1 MQVSTKLFNQQSISR
16 FSELT
21 GDIQSIQSRIASG
34 KNVLKAS
41 DDAVAMINISAAKEK
56 LTQIQRYSVNID
68 RASSRL
74 SLAEVALSEIQ
85 SVVTRIY
92 ELSIQAKNDTYN
104 EDDRKSI
111 KAEISAL
118 RDLTVDLAN
127 SKDTSGNSIFS
138 GYRTKVLPFEENSDG
153 EIEYK
158 GDQGNH
164 SLKVSETVTMPT
176 SINGVSAF
184 MRIET
189 DDGYTSLF
197 SILDNLIEEVELVGA
212 SDESLENLNNTLN
225 HLSINTTKIGASLNK
240 AETQKNG
247 LGQRELLIT
256 KTLSGIEDADITA
269 LITEMQSLLL
279 SKEAA
284 QQSFMM
290 ISKQNLFDFLR

>member
-138 GYRTKVLPFEENSDG
+138 GYRTKVLPFEQNSDG

>member
-1 MQVSTKLFNQQSISR
+1 
-16 FSELT
+16 
-21 GDIQSIQSRIASG
+21 
-34 KNVLKAS
+34 
-41 DDAVAMINISAAKEK
+41 MINISAAKEK

-118 RDLTVDLAN
+118 RDLAVDLAN

-256 KTLSGIEDADITA
+256 KTLSVIEDADITA

>member
-1 MQVSTKLFNQQSISR
+1 MQVSTKLFNEQSLNR
-16 FSELT
+16 FSNLS
-21 GDIQSIQSRIASG
+21 GDIQKIQSRIATG

-41 DDAVAMINISAAKEK
+41 DDPVAMINISAAKEK
-56 LTQIQRYSVNID
+56 QSQIQRYSSNID

-74 SLAEVALSEIQ
+74 SMAEIAITEMQ

-104 EDDRKSI
+104 NNDRKSI
-111 KAEISAL
+111 KAEISEL

-127 SKDTSGNSIFS
+127 SKDTNGNSIFS
-138 GYRTKVLPFEENSDG
+138 GYRTNILPFVENVDG

-176 SINGVSAF
+176 SINGASAF
-184 MRIET
+184 MRIKT

-197 SILDNLIEEVELVGA
+197 SVLDNLIDEVETIGA
-212 SDESLENLNNTLN
+212 SDESLEHLNKSLN
-225 HLSINTTKIGASLNK
+225 HLSINTTKIGANLNK
-240 AETQKNG
+240 AETQRNG
-247 LGQRELLIT
+247 LSERELLIT
-256 KTLSGIEDADITA
+256 KTLSGIEDADISA
-269 LITEMQSLLL
+269 LISEMQSLLL

-290 ISKQNLFDFLR
+290 IGQQNLFDFLR

>member
-1 MQVSTKLFNQQSISR
+1 MQVSTKLFNEQSLNR
-16 FSELT
+16 FSNLS
-21 GDIQSIQSRIASG
+21 GDIQKIQSRIATG

-41 DDAVAMINISAAKEK
+41 DDPVAMINISAAKEK
-56 LTQIQRYSVNID
+56 QSQIQRYSSNID

-74 SLAEVALSEIQ
+74 SMAEIAITEMQ
-85 SVVTRIY
+85 SVITRIY

-104 EDDRKSI
+104 NNDRKSI
-111 KAEISAL
+111 KAEISEL

-127 SKDTSGNSIFS
+127 SKDTNGNSIFS
-138 GYRTKVLPFEENSDG
+138 GYRTNILPFVENVDG

-176 SINGVSAF
+176 SINGASAF
-184 MRIET
+184 MRIKT

-197 SILDNLIEEVELVGA
+197 SVLDNLIDEVETIGA
-212 SDESLENLNNTLN
+212 SDESLEHLNNSLN
-225 HLSINTTKIGASLNK
+225 HLSINTTKIGANLNK
-240 AETQKNG
+240 AETHRNG
-247 LGQRELLIT
+247 LSERELLIT
-256 KTLSGIEDADITA
+256 KSLSGIEDADISA
-269 LITEMQSLLL
+269 LISEMQSLLL

-290 ISKQNLFDFLR
+290 IGQQNLFDFLR

>member
-1 MQVSTKLFNQQSISR
+1 MQVSTKLFNEQSLNR
-16 FSELT
+16 FSNLS
-21 GDIQSIQSRIASG
+21 GDIQKIQSRIATG

-41 DDAVAMINISAAKEK
+41 DDPVAMINISAAKEK
-56 LTQIQRYSVNID
+56 QSQIQRYSSNID

-74 SLAEVALSEIQ
+74 SMAEIAITEMQ
-85 SVVTRIY
+85 SVITRIY

-104 EDDRKSI
+104 NNDRKSI
-111 KAEISAL
+111 KAEISEL

-127 SKDTSGNSIFS
+127 SKDTNGNSIFS
-138 GYRTKVLPFEENSDG
+138 GYRTNILPFVENVDG

-176 SINGVSAF
+176 SINGASAF
-184 MRIET
+184 MRIKT

-197 SILDNLIEEVELVGA
+197 SVLDNLIDEVETIGA
-212 SDESLENLNNTLN
+212 SDESLEHLNKSLN
-225 HLSINTTKIGASLNK
+225 HLSINTTKIGANLNK
-240 AETQKNG
+240 AETQRNG
-247 LGQRELLIT
+247 LSERELLIT
-256 KTLSGIEDADITA
+256 KTLSGIEDADISA
-269 LITEMQSLLL
+269 LISEMQSLLL

-290 ISKQNLFDFLR
+290 IGQQNLFDFLR

>member
-1 MQVSTKLFNQQSISR
+1 MQVSTKLFNEQFLNR
-16 FSELT
+16 FANLS
-21 GDIQSIQSRIASG
+21 GDIQKLQSRIATG

-41 DDAVAMINISAAKEK
+41 DDPVTMINISAAKEK
-56 LTQIQRYSVNID
+56 QAQLQRYSSNID

-74 SLAEVALSEIQ
+74 SMSEIAITEMQ
-85 SVVTRIY
+85 SVITRIY

-104 EDDRKSI
+104 SSDRQTI
-111 KAEISAL
+111 KAEISSL

-127 SKDTSGNSIFS
+127 SKDTNGNSLFS
-138 GYRTKVLPFEENSDG
+138 GFRTNILPFEENIDG

-164 SLKVSETVTMPT
+164 SLKISETVTMPT
-176 SINGVSAF
+176 SINGATAF
-184 MRIET
+184 MRIKT
-189 DDGYTSLF
+189 DDGYIPLF
-197 SILDNLIEEVELVGA
+197 NVLDNLIDEVEEVGA
-212 SDESLENLNNTLN
+212 SDTSLEHLNKTLN
-225 HLSINTTKIGASLNK
+225 QLSINSTIIGANLNK

-247 LGQRELLIT
+247 ISQRQLLIT
-256 KTLSGIEDADITA
+256 NTLSGIEDADISV

-290 ISKQNLFDFLR
+290 IGQQNLFDFLR

>member
-197 SILDNLIEEVELVGA
+197 SILDNLIEEVEVVGA

>member
-118 RDLTVDLAN
+118 RDLAVDLAN

-247 LGQRELLIT
+247 LGQRELLIS
-256 KTLSGIEDADITA
+256 KSLSGIEDADITA

>member
-1 MQVSTKLFNQQSISR
+1 MQVSTKLFNEQSLNR
-16 FSELT
+16 FSNLS
-21 GDIQSIQSRIASG
+21 GDIQKIQSRIATG

-41 DDAVAMINISAAKEK
+41 DDPVAMINISAAKEK
-56 LTQIQRYSVNID
+56 QSQIQRYSSNID

-74 SLAEVALSEIQ
+74 SMAEIAITEMQ
-85 SVVTRIY
+85 SVITRIY

-104 EDDRKSI
+104 NNDRKSI
-111 KAEISAL
+111 KAEISEL

-127 SKDTSGNSIFS
+127 SKDTNGNSIFS
-138 GYRTKVLPFEENSDG
+138 GYRTNILPFVENVDG

-176 SINGVSAF
+176 SINGASAF
-184 MRIET
+184 MRIKT

-197 SILDNLIEEVELVGA
+197 SVLDNLIDEVETIGA
-212 SDESLENLNNTLN
+212 SDESLEHLNNSLN
-225 HLSINTTKIGASLNK
+225 HLSINTTKIGANLNK
-240 AETQKNG
+240 AETQRNG
-247 LGQRELLIT
+247 LSERELLIT
-256 KTLSGIEDADITA
+256 KSLSGIEDADISA
-269 LITEMQSLLL
+269 LISEMQSLLL

-290 ISKQNLFDFLR
+290 IGQQNLFDFLR

>member
-118 RDLTVDLAN
+118 RDLAVDLAN

-256 KTLSGIEDADITA
+256 KSLSGIEDADITA

-290 ISKQNLFDFLR
+290 ISKQNLFDFIR

>member
-1 MQVSTKLFNQQSISR
+1 
-16 FSELT
+16 
-21 GDIQSIQSRIASG
+21 
-34 KNVLKAS
+34 
-41 DDAVAMINISAAKEK
+41 
-56 LTQIQRYSVNID
+56 
-68 RASSRL
+68 
-74 SLAEVALSEIQ
+74 
-85 SVVTRIY
+85 
-92 ELSIQAKNDTYN
+92 
-104 EDDRKSI
+104 
-111 KAEISAL
+111 
-118 RDLTVDLAN
+118 
-127 SKDTSGNSIFS
+127 
-138 GYRTKVLPFEENSDG
+138 
-153 EIEYK
+153 
-158 GDQGNH
+158 
-164 SLKVSETVTMPT
+164 
-176 SINGVSAF
+176 
-184 MRIET
+184 
-189 DDGYTSLF
+189 LF

>member
-1 MQVSTKLFNQQSISR
+1 MQVSTKLFNEQFLNR
-16 FSELT
+16 FANLS
-21 GDIQSIQSRIASG
+21 GDIQKLQSRIATG

-41 DDAVAMINISAAKEK
+41 DDPVTMINISAAKEK
-56 LTQIQRYSVNID
+56 QAQLQRYSSNID

-74 SLAEVALSEIQ
+74 SMSEIAITEMQ
-85 SVVTRIY
+85 SVITRIY

-104 EDDRKSI
+104 SSDRQTI
-111 KAEISAL
+111 KAEISSL

-127 SKDTSGNSIFS
+127 SKDTNGNSLFS
-138 GYRTKVLPFEENSDG
+138 GFRTNILPFEENIDG

-176 SINGVSAF
+176 SINGATAF
-184 MRIET
+184 MRIKT
-189 DDGYTSLF
+189 DDGYIPLF
-197 SILDNLIEEVELVGA
+197 NVLDNLIDEVEEVGA
-212 SDESLENLNNTLN
+212 SDTSLEHLNKTLN
-225 HLSINTTKIGASLNK
+225 QLSINSTIIGANLNK

-247 LGQRELLIT
+247 ISQRQLLIT
-256 KTLSGIEDADITA
+256 NTLSGIEDADISV

-290 ISKQNLFDFLR
+290 IGQQNLFDFLR

>member
-138 GYRTKVLPFEENSDG
+138 GYRTKVLPFEQNSDG

-225 HLSINTTKIGASLNK
+225 HMSINTTKIGARLNK
-240 AETQKNG
+240 SETQKNG

-290 ISKQNLFDFLR
+290 ISKQNLFDFIR

>member
-1 MQVSTKLFNQQSISR
+1 MQVSTKLFNEQFLNR
-16 FSELT
+16 FANLS
-21 GDIQSIQSRIASG
+21 GDIQKLQSRIATG

-41 DDAVAMINISAAKEK
+41 DDPVTMINISAAKEK
-56 LTQIQRYSVNID
+56 QAQLQRYSSNID

-74 SLAEVALSEIQ
+74 SMSEIAITEMQ
-85 SVVTRIY
+85 SVITRIY

-104 EDDRKSI
+104 SSDRQTI
-111 KAEISAL
+111 KAEISSL

-127 SKDTSGNSIFS
+127 SKDTNGNSLFS
-138 GYRTKVLPFEENSDG
+138 GFRTNILPFEENIDG

-176 SINGVSAF
+176 SINGATAF
-184 MRIET
+184 MRIKT
-189 DDGYTSLF
+189 DDGYIPLF
-197 SILDNLIEEVELVGA
+197 SVLDNLIDEVEEVGA
-212 SDESLENLNNTLN
+212 SDTSLEHLNKTLN
-225 HLSINTTKIGASLNK
+225 QLSINSTVIGANLNK

-247 LGQRELLIT
+247 ISQRQLLIT
-256 KTLSGIEDADITA
+256 NTLSGIEDADISV

-279 SKEAA
+279 SKEAS

-290 ISKQNLFDFLR
+290 IGQQNLFDFLR

>member
-118 RDLTVDLAN
+118 RDLAVDLAN

>member
-1 MQVSTKLFNQQSISR
+1 MQVSTKLFNEQFLNR
-16 FSELT
+16 FANLS
-21 GDIQSIQSRIASG
+21 GDIQKLQSRIATG

-41 DDAVAMINISAAKEK
+41 DDPVTMINISAAKEK
-56 LTQIQRYSVNID
+56 QAQLQRYSSNID

-74 SLAEVALSEIQ
+74 SMSEIAITEMQ
-85 SVVTRIY
+85 SVITRIY

-104 EDDRKSI
+104 TSDRQTI
-111 KAEISAL
+111 KAEISSL

-127 SKDTSGNSIFS
+127 SKDTNGNSLFS
-138 GYRTKVLPFEENSDG
+138 GFRTNILPFEENIDG

-176 SINGVSAF
+176 SINGATAF
-184 MRIET
+184 MRIKT
-189 DDGYTSLF
+189 DDGYIPLF
-197 SILDNLIEEVELVGA
+197 NVLDNLIDEVEEVGA
-212 SDESLENLNNTLN
+212 SDTSLEHLNKTLN
-225 HLSINTTKIGASLNK
+225 QLSINSTIIGANLNK

-247 LGQRELLIT
+247 ISQRQLLIT
-256 KTLSGIEDADITA
+256 NTLSGIEDADISV

-290 ISKQNLFDFLR
+290 IGQQNLFDFLR

>member
-118 RDLTVDLAN
+118 RDLAVDLAN

-197 SILDNLIEEVELVGA
+197 SILDNLIEEVEVVGA

>member
-118 RDLTVDLAN
+118 RDLAVDLAN

-247 LGQRELLIT
+247 LAQRELLIT

>member
-118 RDLTVDLAN
+118 RDLAVDLAN

-197 SILDNLIEEVELVGA
+197 SILDNLIEEVEVVGA

-256 KTLSGIEDADITA
+256 KSLSGIEDADIKA
-269 LITEMQSLLL
+269 
-279 SKEAA
+279 
-284 QQSFMM
+284 
-290 ISKQNLFDFLR
+290 

>member
-256 KTLSGIEDADITA
+256 KSLSGIEDADITA

>member
-118 RDLTVDLAN
+118 RDLAVDLAN

-212 SDESLENLNNTLN
+212 SDKSLENLNNTLN

-256 KTLSGIEDADITA
+256 KSLSGIEDADITA

>member
-1 MQVSTKLFNQQSISR
+1 MQVSTKLFNEQSLNR
-16 FSELT
+16 FSNLS
-21 GDIQSIQSRIASG
+21 GDIQKIQSRIATG

-41 DDAVAMINISAAKEK
+41 DDPVAMINISAAKEK
-56 LTQIQRYSVNID
+56 QSQIQRYSSNID

-74 SLAEVALSEIQ
+74 SMAEIAITEMQ

-104 EDDRKSI
+104 NNDRKSI
-111 KAEISAL
+111 KAEISEL

-127 SKDTSGNSIFS
+127 SKDTNGNSIFS
-138 GYRTKVLPFEENSDG
+138 GYRTNILPFVENVDG

-176 SINGVSAF
+176 SINGASAF
-184 MRIET
+184 MRIKT

-197 SILDNLIEEVELVGA
+197 SVLDNLIDEVETIGA
-212 SDESLENLNNTLN
+212 SDESLEHLNKSLN
-225 HLSINTTKIGASLNK
+225 HLSINTTKIGANLNK
-240 AETQKNG
+240 AETQRNG
-247 LGQRELLIT
+247 LSERELLIT
-256 KTLSGIEDADITA
+256 KSLSGIEDADISA
-269 LITEMQSLLL
+269 LISEMQSLLL

-290 ISKQNLFDFLR
+290 IGQQNLFDFLR

>member
-118 RDLTVDLAN
+118 RDLAVDLAN

-212 SDESLENLNNTLN
+212 SDESLENLNNSLN

>member
-118 RDLTVDLAN
+118 RDLAVDLAN

-197 SILDNLIEEVELVGA
+197 SILDNLIEEVEVVGA

-256 KTLSGIEDADITA
+256 KSLSGIEDADITA

>member
-1 MQVSTKLFNQQSISR
+1 MQVSTKLFNEQFLNR
-16 FSELT
+16 FANLS
-21 GDIQSIQSRIASG
+21 GDIQKLQSRIATG

-41 DDAVAMINISAAKEK
+41 DDPVTMINISAAKEK
-56 LTQIQRYSVNID
+56 QAQLQRYSSNID

-74 SLAEVALSEIQ
+74 SMSEIAITEMQ
-85 SVVTRIY
+85 SVITRIY

-104 EDDRKSI
+104 SSDRQTI
-111 KAEISAL
+111 KAEISSL
-118 RDLTVDLAN
+118 RDLTVDLEN
-127 SKDTSGNSIFS
+127 SKDTNGNSLFS
-138 GYRTKVLPFEENSDG
+138 GFRTNILPFEENIDG

-176 SINGVSAF
+176 SINGATAF
-184 MRIET
+184 MRIKT
-189 DDGYTSLF
+189 DDGYIPLF
-197 SILDNLIEEVELVGA
+197 NVLDNLIDEVEEVGA
-212 SDESLENLNNTLN
+212 SDTSLEHLNKTLN
-225 HLSINTTKIGASLNK
+225 QLSINSTIIGANLNK

-247 LGQRELLIT
+247 ISQRQLLIT
-256 KTLSGIEDADITA
+256 NTLSGIEDADISV

-290 ISKQNLFDFLR
+290 IGQQNLFDFLR

>member
-118 RDLTVDLAN
+118 RDLAVDLAN

-256 KTLSGIEDADITA
+256 KSLSGIEDADITA